1 MQDIKKQY
9 NFCTNLKMLFRDIIG
24 QNEIKHRLIH
34 NYKSGKIAHAQ
45 LFTGKQGV
53 GSFQLALAFAQYIC
67 CENPS
72 DEDACGT
79 CKSCK
84 QFAQLVYPDLYF
96 IFPVIKTTEGETSDV
111 FVKDFRELIL
121 EKPYFTIDDWHEK
134 LGSEGKQS
142 LIYEKESASI
152 IEKVSMKPFYDKFK
166 IFIIWLPERMNTTCA
181 NKILKVLEEP
191 YPQTLFLLV
200 SEEPE
205 LLLST
210 ILSRVQQIPVPLI
223 AENDIAAALLKQD
236 EEISEQTAND
246 IAHIACGSYSKALQA
261 LQTNSNTQVYF
272 ESFKALM
279 RNAWLV
285 AEKQD
290 YDALVTLRKWS
301 LEIAD
306 SKVGRERQCA
316 FLQYCQNSIREN
328 YIFNYQQSE
337 LNYQMQDEREF
348 STRFARFIT
357 EKNVEKMMDL
367 FSRSEEQIRQNGNAK
382 IVFFYLCLEIIVL
395 IKQK

>member
-1 MQDIKKQY
+1 
-9 NFCTNLKMLFRDIIG
+9 MLFRDIIG
-24 QNEIKHRLIH
+24 QTEIKQRLIH

-53 GSFQLALAFAQYIC
+53 GAFQLALAFAQYIC
-67 CENPS
+67 CDNPN

-84 QFAQLVYPDLYF
+84 QFAQLAYPDLHF
-96 IFPVIKTTEGETSDV
+96 VFPFVKKDQKEKSYTSDN
-111 FVKDFRELIL
+111 FVAKFRELIL
-121 EKPYFTIDDWHEK
+121 EKPYFTIDDWNEK
-134 LGSEGKQS
+134 LDVESKRS
-142 LIYEKESASI
+142 IIYENESDSI
-152 IEKVSMKPFYDKFK
+152 IQKVSMKPFYDKFK
-166 IFIIWLPERMNTTCA
+166 IFIIWLPERMNQECA

-246 IAHIACGSYSKALQA
+246 IAHIAYGSYSKALQA
-261 LQTNSNTQVYF
+261 LQTNSNTQTYF

-367 FSRSEEQIRQNGNAK
+367 FSRSEAQIRQNGNAK